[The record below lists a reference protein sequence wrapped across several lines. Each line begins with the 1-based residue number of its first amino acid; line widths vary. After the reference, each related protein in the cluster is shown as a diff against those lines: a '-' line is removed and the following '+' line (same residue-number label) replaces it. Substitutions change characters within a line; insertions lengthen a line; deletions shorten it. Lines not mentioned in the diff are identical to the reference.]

1 MSDRNLASD
10 PIDKAYAEAEAVLGD
25 EAARAARRA
34 RILGAVA
41 SEAPAPLPRPIR
53 RSPSFGRGGWL
64 VAASVAGVGL
74 LLSLQLGQEFKVRPE
89 ARPGKSAPPAARP
102 SAMPSTPQ
110 VTTAP
115 PPAAV
120 APARPAPPTRPAAA
134 QAPGKPA
141 DVAPPAPPPVV
152 ASAPRSDAGD
162 APFVEGVIAAPPA
175 RARESAA
182 PAIVQR
188 RVVPE
193 ASAGRD
199 EKTTRAS
206 LPDPAARLRQAA
218 AAGRLAEMTALLS
231 SGAPVDGAD
240 DEGETALMKTVQ
252 ANHPAAAALL
262 RRHGASLDRE
272 NRAGRSA
279 RDMASSVG
287 DADLNRA
294 LGLAPGS

>member
-10 PIDKAYAEAEAVLGD
+10 PIDKAYAEAEAMLSD

-64 VAASVAGVGL
+64 IAASVAGVGL
-74 LLSLQLGQEFKVRPE
+74 LLSLQLGPAFKVRTE
-89 ARPGKSAPPAARP
+89 APPAKSAPPAARP
-102 SAMPSTPQ
+102 SAMPSTPE

-120 APARPAPPTRPAAA
+120 AAARPAPPPAA

-152 ASAPRSDAGD
+152 AAAPQTDVGD
-162 APFVEGVIAAPPA
+162 TPFVEGVIAPPPNS
-175 RARESAA
+175 ARESAA
-182 PAIVQR
+182 PAMVQR
-188 RVVPE
+188 RAMPE
-193 ASAGRD
+193 AAAGRD
-199 EKTTRAS
+199 EMSTRAS
-206 LPDPAARLRQAA
+206 LTDSAARLRQAA
-218 AAGRLAEMTALLS
+218 VAGRIAEMTALLS

-240 DEGETALMKTVQ
+240 DKGETALMKTIQ

-262 RRHGASLDRE
+262 RRYGASLDRE
-272 NRAGRSA
+272 NHAGRSA
-279 RDMASSVG
+279 RDMASSIG